1 MRIKTKL
8 RVGSILLALV
18 PAVIASILIGWNAI
32 DHAEEALQDQARSKL
47 TALRE
52 TRAEQISNYFL
63 AITNQVLVSS
73 KGRMTIDAMQEL
85 SSAFHAL
92 PDEVVADV
100 ATERDALKSYY
111 AEQFG
116 AEYAKRNSGQQANI
130 DQIFSSLGASAVPM
144 QYRYILTNLN
154 PLGEKD
160 KLDKSPDISNYSQ
173 LHALYHPAFREMQQ
187 RFGYYDIFLIDADS
201 GEVVYTVFK
210 ELDFSTSLKTGPFS
224 KSGLADAYR
233 GAMKLSEGHAYMTDF
248 APYVPSYQDPAAFIA
263 APIFDQGKRI
273 GVIAFQMPIDKINS
287 VMTSN
292 SKWKESG
299 FGESGETYM
308 VGSDFKMRSLSRFWI
323 EDPKGFLEALKK
335 AATESADVIA
345 AMEAKQTV
353 IGLQS
358 VNSPGAKKAIG
369 GETGFAIF
377 PDYRGVPVLSA
388 YKPLDIN
395 GQRWAILAEVDE
407 AEAYAEA
414 VALHEQTVYIITVT
428 AIILLLI
435 SGTLGWGFSITLS
448 RPLERIVA
456 SMEDISSGSGDLTV
470 RLDDRS
476 RDELGQLAGAFN
488 RFVDKLD
495 SIMQEVGDSTNELTT
510 ASEELSAVTKDT
522 RHNVEE
528 QQEEIQQVATAI
540 EEMTASVHEVAKNTQ
555 ATADAAN
562 ASEGQVEK
570 GRNIVQHSV
579 EAVQQLSDRVRQS
592 HEVIEALQH
601 DSNSVGTVLDVIR
614 GIAEQTNLLALNAAI
629 EAARAGEHGR
639 GFAVVADEVRNL
651 AMKTQESTE
660 EIRAIVESLQSRSNQ
675 TVQLLKENSKDI
687 DTTVNLSDQTQAAF
701 QEIEDA
707 MLKLLD
713 MSTQIA
719 SASEEQAAVTE
730 EIARNVDKI
739 SHAAQGT
746 ASGAEQT
753 AVSSEMLAKLGDGL
767 FGLVRQFKVSGRSA
781 EYHQEE
787 SREEKNEERVE

>member
-18 PAVIASILIGWNAI
+18 PAVIASTLIGWNAI

-52 TRAEQISNYFL
+52 TRAEQISNYFQS
-63 AITNQVLVSS
+63 ITNHVLVSS

-92 PDEVVADV
+92 PDEVSADI
-100 ATERDALKSYY
+100 AAERDALKSYY
-111 AEQFG
+111 TDQFG
-116 AEYAKRNSGQQANI
+116 AQYAKRNSGQKANI

-144 QYRYILTNLN
+144 QHRYILTNPN

-160 KLDKSPDISNYSQ
+160 KLDKSPDNSNYSQ
-173 LHALYHPAFREMQQ
+173 LHALYHPSFREMQQ
-187 RFGYYDIFLIDADS
+187 RFGYYDIFLIDADT

-233 GAMKLSEGHAYMTDF
+233 GAMELSEGHAYMTDF

-287 VMTSN
+287 VMTSDG
-292 SKWKESG
+292 KWKESG

-323 EDPKGFLEALKK
+323 EDSKGFLEALKK
-335 AATESADVIA
+335 AGTESTDVIA

-414 VALHEQTVYIITVT
+414 VALHEQTVYMIAAT
-428 AIILLLI
+428 AVILFLI
-435 SGTLGWGFSITLS
+435 SGALGWGFSIALS

-456 SMEDISSGSGDLTV
+456 SMKDISSGSGDLTV
-470 RLDDRS
+470 RLDDRA

-488 RFVDKLD
+488 TFVDKLD

-540 EEMTASVHEVAKNTQ
+540 EQMTASVHEVAQNTQ

-570 GRNIVQHSV
+570 GRNIVQKSV
-579 EAVQQLSDRVRQS
+579 VAVQQLSERVRRS

-660 EIRAIVESLQSRSNQ
+660 EIRAIIESLQSRSNQ

-687 DTTVNLSDQTQAAF
+687 NTTVDLSDQTQAAF

-767 FGLVRQFKVSGRSA
+767 FGLVSQFKVSGRSNH
-781 EYHQEE
+781 HQE
-787 SREEKNEERVE
+787 SREEKSETSVE

>member
-18 PAVIASILIGWNAI
+18 PAVVASTLIGWNAI
-32 DHAEEALQDQARSKL
+32 DHAEEALHEQVKARL
-47 TALRE
+47 MALRE
-52 TRAEQISNYFL
+52 NRATQITHYFEAIANQALVHAKDHTTIEAVEAFTSAYETLPEEL
-63 AITNQVLVSS
+63 AADI
-73 KGRMTIDAMQEL
+73 AQERE
-85 SSAFHAL
+85 S
-92 PDEVVADV
+92 
-100 ATERDALKSYY
+100 LKSYY
-111 AEQFG
+111 TDTFA
-116 AEYAKRNSGQQANI
+116 AEYSKRNKGQRADTNG
-130 DQIFSSLGASAVPM
+130 IFSKLGQGAVAL
-144 QYRYILTNLN
+144 QYRYILKNSN

-160 KLDKSPDISNYSQ
+160 KLDKSPDDSIYSEK
-173 LHALYHPAFREMQQ
+173 HALYHPGFRELQQ
-187 RFGYYDIFLIDADS
+187 RFGYYDVFLIDADT
-201 GEVVYTVFK
+201 GEVVYSVFK
-210 ELDFSTSLKTGPFS
+210 ELDYATSLKTGPFAN
-224 KSGLADAYR
+224 SGLAAAYN
-233 GAMKLSEGHAYMTDF
+233 GAMKLGEGKTYMTDF
-248 APYVPSYQDPAAFIA
+248 APYLPSYQDAAAFIA
-263 APIFDQGKRI
+263 APVFDQGERV
-273 GVIAFQMPIDKINS
+273 GVLAFQMPIDRINA
-287 VMTSN
+287 VMTGDGR
-292 SKWKESG
+292 WKDEG
-299 FGESGETYM
+299 LGDSGETYL
-308 VGSDFKMRSLSRFWI
+308 VGSDFTMRSQSRFWL
-323 EDPKGFLEALKK
+323 EDPSGYISALRGAGADSATLEMIE
-335 AATESADVIA
+335 T
-345 AMEAKQTV
+345 KQSV

-358 VNSPGAKKAIG
+358 VNSPGAKAAIG
-369 GETGFAIF
+369 GITGFDIF
-377 PDYRGVPVLSA
+377 NDYRGVPVLSA
-388 YKPLDIN
+388 YKPMDIN
-395 GQRWAILAEVDE
+395 GQRWAILAEEDE
-407 AEAYAEA
+407 AEAYADA
-414 VALHEQTVYIITVT
+414 IALHEETVHMIIGASVV
-428 AIILLLI
+428 LFLI
-435 SGTLGWGFSITLS
+435 SGALGWGFSLTLS

-470 RLDDRS
+470 RLDARS

-488 RFVDKLD
+488 TFVDKLD
-495 SIMQEVGDSTNELTT
+495 GIMQEVGDSTNELTT

-540 EEMTASVHEVAKNTQ
+540 EQMTASVHEVAQNTQ

-570 GRNIVQHSV
+570 GRKIVQQSV
-579 EAVQQLSDRVRQS
+579 KAVQQLSDRVRQS

-660 EIRAIVESLQSRSNQ
+660 EIRAIIESLQSRSNQ

-687 DTTVNLSDQTQAAF
+687 DTTVDLSDQTQAAF

-767 FGLVRQFKVSGRSA
+767 FGLVSQFKVSGRSNH
-781 EYHQEE
+781 HQE
-787 SREEKNEERVE
+787 SREEKSETSVE